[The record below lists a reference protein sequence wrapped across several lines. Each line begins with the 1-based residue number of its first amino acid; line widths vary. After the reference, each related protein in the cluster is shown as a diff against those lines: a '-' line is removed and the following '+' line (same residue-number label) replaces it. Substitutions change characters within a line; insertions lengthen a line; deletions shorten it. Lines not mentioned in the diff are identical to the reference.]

1 MCGIAG
7 LVFTGEKRPKGLD
20 PQQLI
25 QRMIERLRHRGPEA
39 IRIKRFNND
48 VCWLAHARLRVTDSR
63 NVADQ
68 PFPSKS
74 GRWKIVFNG
83 EIYNWKNLDG
93 YLRPTGWEPRTN
105 SDTERLAEIVDRVGI
120 ECLHS
125 LDGMFAFGAYDK
137 LSGNLFL
144 ARDRFGQKPLYYV
157 ISEGIVAFASELSAL
172 MELSPWIPM
181 QISLNGMSQ
190 YFRLRYVPA
199 PATAIEPIQKLEPGQ
214 YAVINRTGDL
224 LLDRFFTPSKE
235 GTLCSNDLDRSAVQ
249 KLHENPKAI
258 IHLLLKESIQKT
270 VPQHAAI
277 IVSGGTD
284 STLMAAYTA
293 QLDQKMGWSPHQRRG
308 YTVQLEHQPK
318 TEAQWAQSLCK
329 QWGWGH
335 ELITLK
341 DRHLINA
348 YSRVSERLDEPL
360 GDRSLLP
367 SWSLA
372 QAIQPHERVAIGG
385 DGGDE
390 LFLGYGRYLNIAP
403 QLAKA
408 SSDHNWAKLY
418 WQYALAVGDN
428 SAIESADQSLSLKP
442 MQLLLEQ
449 MRLLQAEH
457 EHSPL
462 EFLQLLDLINYL
474 PGSVLAKADRSSM
487 DWGLETR
494 SPLLNTPLAL
504 AALALKPKHLVQG
517 NELKAVLKQ
526 LLKEK
531 AGSLPIGKKQGF
543 GAAIRQG
550 SELEAFLKQ
559 NAQNNLHI
567 LNYEYSGSSTR
578 RWLSI
583 FCKETKKW
591 SQNSIFALSIWTD
604 WQIRVSKEFP
614 AIKAA

>member
-7 LVFTGEKRPKGLD
+7 LVFTGEERPKGLD

-63 NVADQ
+63 DVADQ
-68 PFPSKS
+68 PFTSKS

-83 EIYNWKNLDG
+83 EIYNWKDLDS
-93 YLRPTGWEPRTN
+93 YLRPTGWEPRTD
-105 SDTERLAEIVDRVGI
+105 SDTERLTEMVERVGI

-137 LSGNLFL
+137 QTGNLFL

-157 ISEGIVAFASELSAL
+157 VGNGITAFASELSAL

-181 QISLNGMSQ
+181 KISLNGMSQ

-199 PATAIEPIQKLEPGQ
+199 PATAIEPIRKLEPGQ
-214 YAVINRTGDL
+214 YAVINRTGNL

-235 GTLCSNDLDRSAVQ
+235 GTLCSNDLDRSAVN

-293 QLDQKMGWSPHQRRG
+293 QLDQKMGWSPRERRG
-308 YTVQLEHQPK
+308 YTIQLEHQPK
-318 TEAQWAQSLCK
+318 DEAKWAQSLCK
-329 QWGWGH
+329 HWGWGH

-348 YSRVSERLDEPL
+348 YSRISERLDEPL

-428 SAIESADQSLSLKP
+428 SAIEIADQSLSLNP

-474 PGSVLAKADRSSM
+474 PGSVLAKAD
-487 DWGLETR
+487 
-494 SPLLNTPLAL
+494 
-504 AALALKPKHLVQG
+504 AAAWTGALKPVPH
-517 NELKAVLKQ
+517 
-526 LLKEK
+526 
-531 AGSLPIGKKQGF
+531 F
-543 GAAIRQG
+543 
-550 SELEAFLKQ
+550 
-559 NAQNNLHI
+559 
-567 LNYEYSGSSTR
+567 
-578 RWLSI
+578 
-583 FCKETKKW
+583 
-591 SQNSIFALSIWTD
+591 
-604 WQIRVSKEFP
+604 
-614 AIKAA
+614 